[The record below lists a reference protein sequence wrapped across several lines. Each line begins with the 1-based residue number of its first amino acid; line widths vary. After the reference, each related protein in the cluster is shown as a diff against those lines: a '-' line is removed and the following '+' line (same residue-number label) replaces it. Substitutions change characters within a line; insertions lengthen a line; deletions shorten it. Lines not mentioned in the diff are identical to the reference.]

1 MTVWHYIAKKKKSV
15 PIFGV
20 LEPKNGLIAL
30 ILGPILKFLLS
41 VIFFAFL
48 TPPRAYMDGNTILYA
63 WVGTVWLKTRQ
74 TAKFGKN
81 AKIIKSGIDEKMVL
95 LFSIFWA

>member
-1 MTVWHYIAKKKKSV
+1 MTVWHYIAKKKKLV

-63 WVGTVWLKTRQ
+63 WVGTVWLK
-74 TAKFGKN
+74 N
-81 AKIIKSGIDEKMVL
+81 APNHKIWHKSQNHKK
-95 LFSIFWA
+95 WN